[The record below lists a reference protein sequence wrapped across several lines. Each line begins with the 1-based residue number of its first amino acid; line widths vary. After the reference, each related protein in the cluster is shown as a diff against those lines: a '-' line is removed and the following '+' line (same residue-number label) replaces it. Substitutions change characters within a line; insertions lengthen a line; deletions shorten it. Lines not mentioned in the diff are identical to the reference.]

1 MQKHGWLAGIV
12 AVLWLFPA
20 TVLGSGLELLSRSTY
35 GEQGNGAS
43 QGPAI
48 SADGR
53 FVAFTSD
60 ASNLVD
66 NDPGSWYWQTDPDIF
81 ILDRIAGTV
90 ENASRSLNSAGL
102 WYMKTVCQQPTLD
115 GSGEMAAFACYSGYH
130 QASNMKFSIYLYDRR
145 SGSMKLVTL
154 GLAGQKANSG
164 SSDAK
169 LSADGAT
176 LAFTSTASNLHAADL
191 DNIADLYLYDVKNS
205 LLELASVGRG
215 GVKGDGP
222 SGDAALSSDGRFVAF
237 TSAAGNLVEED
248 DNDVADIF
256 LLDRQSGTLQRFA
269 ALDGGHCAAPV
280 VSGDGAVLAFS
291 ALAADGSQSIYLVT
305 RGGGAPVRV
314 DAGSEPALSADG
326 RFLAYVAPSP
336 DAPGTS
342 MVLRRDLV
350 SGQREVVSVT
360 PQATPGNGVASAP
373 ALSGHGAELV
383 FASTAGDLVDGDDN
397 ATADVFLST
406 AVADTTPPTVSLALS
421 STLLWPPN
429 KKMVP
434 VQVDGWAEDDRE
446 LASVEITI
454 SDEYGSMIDQ
464 VVPGFGSTVW
474 LEAWRDGK
482 DSDGRVYTITVVAVD
497 AAGNR
502 REEKA
507 TVLVPHDLRADTSPA
522 RR

>member
-1 MQKHGWLAGIV
+1 MQKRGWLVGVV
-12 AVLWLFPA
+12 AVLWLIPA
-20 TVLGSGLELLSRSTY
+20 TVLGSGLELVSRSSF

-43 QGPAI
+43 QEPAI

-102 WYMKTVCQQPTLD
+102 WYMKTVCRKPTLA
-115 GSGEMAAFACYSGYH
+115 GSGEMAAFACFSGYH
-130 QASNMKFSIYLYDRR
+130 QANNMQFDIYLYNRR
-145 SGSMKLVTL
+145 SGSMKLVTP
-154 GLAGQKANSG
+154 GLTGQKANSG

-191 DNIADLYLYDVKNS
+191 DNVADVYLYDVKNS
-205 LLELASVGRG
+205 LLELATVGTG
-215 GVKGDGP
+215 GAKGDGP
-222 SGDAALSSDGRFVAF
+222 SGEAALSSDGRYLAF
-237 TSAAGNLVEED
+237 ASAAGNLVEGD
-248 DNDVADIF
+248 DNGVADIF
-256 LLDRQSGTLQRFA
+256 RLDRQDGTLQRFA
-269 ALDGGHCAAPV
+269 APDGASCAEPV

-291 ALAADGSQSIYLVT
+291 TLAANGSQSVYLVT
-305 RGGGAPVRV
+305 HGGGAPVRV
-314 DAGSEPALSADG
+314 DTGSEPALSADG
-326 RFLAYVAPSP
+326 HFLAYVAPLP
-336 DAPGTS
+336 GAPGRS

-350 SGQREVVSVT
+350 NGQREVVSVT
-360 PQATPGNGVASAP
+360 AQETPGDGVASAP
-373 ALSGHGAELV
+373 ALSAHGAELV
-383 FASTAGDLVDGDDN
+383 FASTAGDLVDGDGN
-397 ATADVFLST
+397 ATVDVFLAA
-406 AVADTTPPTVSLALS
+406 AVADTTPPNVALTLS
-421 STLLWPPN
+421 SKQLWPPN

-446 LASVEITI
+446 LASVEITV
-454 SDEYGSMIDQ
+454 SDEYGSMINQ
-464 VVPGFGSTVW
+464 IVPGFGSTVW
-474 LEAWRDGK
+474 LEAWRDGN
-482 DSDGRVYTITVVAVD
+482 DSDGRIYTITAVAVD

-502 REEKA
+502 SEQKA
-507 TVLVPHDLRADTSPA
+507 TVLVPHDMRADPSPA

>member
-1 MQKHGWLAGIV
+1 MQKHGWLAGVV
-12 AVLWLFPA
+12 AVLWLIPA

-48 SADGR
+48 SDDGR

-81 ILDRIAGTV
+81 ILDRTAGTV

-102 WYMKTVCQQPTLD
+102 WYMKTICQKPTLD
-115 GSGEMAAFACYSGYH
+115 GSGEMAAFECFSGYH
-130 QASNMKFSIYLYDRR
+130 QANNMQFDIYLYNRHSD
-145 SGSMKLVTL
+145 SMKLVTL

-164 SSDAK
+164 SRNAK

-215 GVKGDGP
+215 GAKGDGP
-222 SGDAALSSDGRFVAF
+222 SGDATLSSDGRFVAF
-237 TSAAGNLVEED
+237 ASAAANLVEGD
-248 DNDVADIF
+248 DNGVADIF
-256 LLDRQSGTLQRFA
+256 LVDRQSGTLQRFA
-269 ALDGGHCAAPV
+269 APDGGRCGEPV

-291 ALAADGSQSIYLVT
+291 ALVASGGQSVYLVT
-305 RGGGAPVRV
+305 RGGDPVRV
-314 DAGSEPALSADG
+314 DAGSAPALSADG
-326 RFLAYVAPSP
+326 RFLAYVAPFP
-336 DAPGTS
+336 GAPGTS
-342 MVLRRDLV
+342 VVLRRDLV
-350 SGQREVVSVT
+350 NGQSEVVSVT
-360 PQATPGNGVASAP
+360 PQATTGNGVASAP

-383 FASTAGDLVDGDDN
+383 FASTAGDLVDGDGN
-397 ATADVFLST
+397 AMADVFLST
-406 AVADTTPPTVSLALS
+406 AVADTTPPTVSLDLS

-434 VQVDGWAEDDRE
+434 VQVDGLAEDDRE

-454 SDEYGSMIDQ
+454 SDEYGSMINQ
-464 VVPGFGSTVW
+464 IVPGFGSTVW
-474 LEAWRDGK
+474 LEAWRDGN

-502 REEKA
+502 SEQKA
-507 TVLVPHDLRADTSPA
+507 TVLVPHDMRADTSPA